1 VLDKTGTLTLGVSK
15 VTGIVAANG
24 ASEEAILQFAVIAEQ
39 HSEHL
44 LGEAIVR
51 SAKERGVSPRSYSD
65 IQYVPGKGIVTE
77 QQNRIVVG
85 TPALFKS
92 SKIHPCESRA
102 RVQLIRRAAQLDSYA
117 AAFRDRGRLGSLDG
131 WTMVVNVRTCAV

>member
-39 HSEHL
+39 HS
-44 LGEAIVR
+44 VN
-51 SAKERGVSPRSYSD
+51 
-65 IQYVPGKGIVTE
+65 GI
-77 QQNRIVVG
+77 
-85 TPALFKS
+85 
-92 SKIHPCESRA
+92 
-102 RVQLIRRAAQLDSYA
+102 QLIRRAAQLDSYA

>member
-1 VLDKTGTLTLGVSK
+1 MLDKTGTLTLGVSK
-15 VTGIVAANG
+15 VIGIVAANG

-39 HSEHL
+39 HSKHPLE
-44 LGEAIVR
+44 EAIVR

-92 SKIHPCESRA
+92 SKIHPSESRA
-102 RVQLIRRAAQLDSYA
+102 RVQLRRAARQLRSCV
-117 AAFRDRGRLGSLDG
+117 S
-131 WTMVVNVRTCAV
+131 

>member
-1 VLDKTGTLTLGVSK
+1 MEQLNRIDIVVLDKTGTLTLGVSK
-15 VTGIVAANG
+15 VTGIVAVNG

-39 HSEHL
+39 HSEHP

-51 SAKERGVSPRSYSD
+51 SAKERGMSPRSYSD

-77 QQNRIVVG
+77 QQKRIVVG

-92 SKIHPCESRA
+92 SKIHPSCESRA
-102 RVQLIRRAAQLDSYA
+102 KGTVD
-117 AAFRDRGRLGSLDG
+117 
-131 WTMVVNVRTCAV
+131 